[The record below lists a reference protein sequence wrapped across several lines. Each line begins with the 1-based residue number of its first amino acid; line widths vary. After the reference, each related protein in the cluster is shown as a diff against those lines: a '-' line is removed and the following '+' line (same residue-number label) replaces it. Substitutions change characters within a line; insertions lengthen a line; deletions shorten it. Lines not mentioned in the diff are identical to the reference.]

1 MAGFIEGIKF
11 EVGPQIGKR
20 SRRGLAVCGLE
31 DMAREGG
38 TGKIECMVRSSRLEE
53 LLGEVSGRAG
63 HPVGDWSMESAM
75 RGAGVLGF
83 GVLGAG
89 LAWRYLSR
97 KAPKRRPK
105 YDGVGADRV
114 KLEMWEKRMLSEE
127 ERRVAIEAKKV
138 REEMKNHRGSDA
150 NTILEASGS
159 DETVRT
165 VVFRTGVFR
174 ERVFDVARTRDGVN
188 KKLLRKLLLE
198 RRGWKITAFEV
209 KDVMSELA
217 EDIGAGRMGRFDRNG
232 ITQLGVNLL
241 VINTVVI
248 GDITKKQDQ
257 RELGEVLI
265 RASEA
270 TISNALGLGNDGP
283 TLSRESL
290 LLTYRTSVREV
301 VKDVDDAPQIAQ
313 FKGISA
319 MLMLSEQD
327 TETVIANEGGLGIR
341 DMLKSAAAARRRRN
355 HEKSADIL
363 DKAIKTATYLLGAV
377 GGDSKSILVSCDRYL
392 HGCGRVIGMESNGI
406 LRDYAIRFGNQIL
419 TQGPSRVP
427 MDGPGVLRRLLVSAD
442 TTTVYSRA
450 FGEVAEDAIAADLYT
465 KPSAKAN
472 LVSLRRA
479 LELPESV
486 WRPIAEKVLAVQS
499 EMVPTGEEETPSNNS
514 FASIA
519 RFLGVPPK
527 STQQQAS
534 SEALARRLDT
544 VFNSVRTAEFSKTA
558 PVDVD
563 AIVALT
569 EKLGITAEEA
579 ARDTVA
585 SSTIH
590 WISNYLKAAVDAFQ
604 RNDSLAMQQNLQRTA
619 KSVTEIVSPLYIA
632 LGQGGLDR
640 KVVSPR
646 LKRQFGELKLRHIL
660 RVYESQTFL
669 TDDVSEILTEY
680 ILSEPVS

>member
-1 MAGFIEGIKF
+1 MAGFIEGIRI
-11 EVGPQIGKR
+11 EVGPGIGRR
-20 SRRGLAVCGLE
+20 SRGGFAVCGLE
-31 DMAREGG
+31 DMVKEDG
-38 TGKIECMVRSSRLEE
+38 TGRIECMVRSSRLEE
-53 LLGEVSGRAG
+53 LLGEVGGRAG
-63 HPVGDWSMESAM
+63 RPDGDWSMESAT

-83 GVLGAG
+83 GILSAG
-89 LAWRYLSR
+89 LAWRYLSKR
-97 KAPKRRPK
+97 APKRRPR
-105 YDGVGADRV
+105 YDAVGADRV

-127 ERRVAIEAKKV
+127 ERRVGIEAKKV
-138 REEMKNHRGSDA
+138 REEMKHHRGSDA
-150 NTILEASGS
+150 NAILEASGS
-159 DETVRT
+159 DETVRN

-174 ERVFDVARTRDGVN
+174 ERVLDVARTRDGVN

-217 EDIGAGRMGRFDRNG
+217 EYIGAGRMGRFDRNAM
-232 ITQLGVNLL
+232 TQLGVNML

-265 RASEA
+265 RAAEA
-270 TISNALGLGNDGP
+270 SICNALGLGNDGP

-290 LLTYRTSVREV
+290 LGTYRTSVREV
-301 VKDVDDAPQIAQ
+301 VKDVDNAPQIAQ
-313 FKGISA
+313 FTGISE
-319 MLMLSEQD
+319 MLMLSDQD
-327 TETVIANEGGLGIR
+327 TETIIANEGGLGIR
-341 DMLKSAAAARRRRN
+341 DMMKSAATARRRRN
-355 HEKSADIL
+355 TEKSADIL
-363 DKAIKTATYLLGAV
+363 DMAIKTAMYLLQAV

-392 HGCGRVIGMESNGI
+392 HGCARVIGMESNGI
-406 LRDYAIRFGNQIL
+406 LEDYAIRFGNRIL
-419 TQGPSRVP
+419 TKGPSSVP

-450 FGEVAEDAIAADLYT
+450 FSEVAEDAIAADLYT
-465 KPSAKAN
+465 RPSAKDN
-472 LVSLRRA
+472 LVSLRTA
-479 LELPESV
+479 LELPERV
-486 WRPIAEKVLAVQS
+486 WIPIAEKVLAVQS
-499 EMVPTGEEETPSNNS
+499 EMVPTGEDAPSNKS
-514 FASIA
+514 FESIA
-519 RFLGVPPK
+519 NFLGVPPK
-527 STQQQAS
+527 SAQQQAS

-569 EKLGITAEEA
+569 AKLGITAEEA

-585 SSTIH
+585 SSAIH
-590 WISNYLKAAVDAFQ
+590 WISNYLKAALEAFQ
-604 RNDSLAMQQNLQRTA
+604 RNDSLGMQQNLQRTA
-619 KSVTEIVSPLYIA
+619 NSVTEIVSPLYIA

-660 RVYESQTFL
+660 RVYDSQTFL

-680 ILSEPVS
+680 ILSEPLS